1 MVFIY
6 SEDQGFINYKKRNIS
21 KNYSKIKNLYFD
33 ENLDELSSILLQTD
47 LFGDLENE
55 IIFINNF
62 VFSSDQ
68 KLKFFL
74 EEISKINNKKIVIT
88 SSSSK
93 PLKSLE
99 SFFTDYYDLKKLNK
113 WTMKKFVEEW
123 LKENK
128 IFIFSNALEELLK
141 KLPPDVFGIEN
152 ELAKLLCWSNSKI
165 DTNVINNIICED
177 INQNIFNLIDNYFN
191 NDYELLVNQIKV
203 FESKKIDFNEIFYV
217 LVSQLFTLKLYVSH
231 FNQYKS
237 FDKIISDFSVMKFQI
252 DKWAKLIYNISLDII
267 DRLLLNLLKLE
278 LQSMQGE
285 RELSNSLKLFLLSG
299 V

>member
-113 WTMKKFVEEW
+113 
-123 LKENK
+123 
-128 IFIFSNALEELLK
+128 
-141 KLPPDVFGIEN
+141 
-152 ELAKLLCWSNSKI
+152 
-165 DTNVINNIICED
+165 
-177 INQNIFNLIDNYFN
+177 
-191 NDYELLVNQIKV
+191 
-203 FESKKIDFNEIFYV
+203 
-217 LVSQLFTLKLYVSH
+217 
-231 FNQYKS
+231 
-237 FDKIISDFSVMKFQI
+237 
-252 DKWAKLIYNISLDII
+252 
-267 DRLLLNLLKLE
+267 
-278 LQSMQGE
+278 
-285 RELSNSLKLFLLSG
+285 
-299 V
+299 